1 VLIAIATDTQ
11 SLIADE
17 PDCWAPLH
25 ALRLLI
31 ALPDISMIEPLLG
44 VVPVPWGGEYDDPG
58 FLWVREAPHA
68 LAVSGGAAIP
78 VLWQWFDDAA
88 HNHSSKTIAMEAL
101 VLATVHQAPEA
112 RAEMIKRLRALL
124 VHDEDIL
131 IRSQAMRC
139 LANLSAREAYSEV
152 MQALREKR
160 VDTEYM
166 SPAEARQRLLS
177 KYVAELDDVLL
188 DFWDRY
194 EVYGPFDPD
203 ELPDYYDDY

>member
-1 VLIAIATDTQ
+1 
-11 SLIADE
+11 
-17 PDCWAPLH
+17 
-25 ALRLLI
+25 
-31 ALPDISMIEPLLG
+31 
-44 VVPVPWGGEYDDPG
+44 
-58 FLWVREAPHA
+58 
-68 LAVSGGAAIP
+68 
-78 VLWQWFDDAA
+78 
-88 HNHSSKTIAMEAL
+88 
-101 VLATVHQAPEA
+101 
-112 RAEMIKRLRALL
+112 
-124 VHDEDIL
+124 
-131 IRSQAMRC
+131 
-139 LANLSAREAYSEV
+139 